1 MKKIVKHYMPDFYG
15 IENFYYENCE
25 FKCGLAM
32 VENDA
37 VIKMMLEHGFT
48 VLGTED
54 EFGLVDSKD
63 GRGVEKRALVS
74 RLVLSG
80 DVANAAMEA
89 MA

>member
-37 VIKMMLEHGFT
+37 VIKMMLQHGFT

-54 EFGLVDSKD
+54 EFDLVDSSD
-63 GRGVEKRALVS
+63 ERGVEKRVLVS
-74 RLVLSG
+74 RSVMSG
-80 DVANAAMEA
+80 DVANAAMPA
-89 MA
+89 MV